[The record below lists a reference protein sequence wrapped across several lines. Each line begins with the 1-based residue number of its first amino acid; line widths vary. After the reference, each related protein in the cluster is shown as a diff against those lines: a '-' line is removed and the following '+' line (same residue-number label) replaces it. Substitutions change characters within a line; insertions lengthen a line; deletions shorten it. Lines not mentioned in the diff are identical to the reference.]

1 MSQRIKQLWVIW
13 LIGSASLAMA
23 DNDWWRGMQRWM
35 NVSGE
40 TSISASVDSRASADS
55 QEGGKQQLRQSVLRS
70 FDELERDGAFDRDPE
85 IRLELPP
92 AWQAQRRASLDV
104 AVVVDAWEHAL
115 NRAAEKAMPRMRQH
129 WLDALQAAHF
139 EFNDRQWDDPSHSFQ
154 AQFRTQ
160 AESALKQQFVA
171 ESRRVLLELDME
183 RFPRQLRQR
192 FPAAQFPD
200 ASLSAMARWL
210 SAQSSDAVFEY
221 MADEALRAQLETDS
235 QYYSVLQ
242 SGRP

>member
-23 DNDWWRGMQRWM
+23 DNDWWQGMQRWM
-35 NVSGE
+35 SVSGE
-40 TSISASVDSRASADS
+40 TSLSATASPEISPEA
-55 QEGGKQQLRQSVLRS
+55 GKQQLRHSVLRS

-104 AVVVDAWEHAL
+104 AVVIDAWEHAL

-139 EFNDRQWDDPSHSFQ
+139 VFNDRQWDDPSLSFQ
-154 AQFRTQ
+154 AQFRIQ
-160 AESALKQQFVA
+160 AESALKQQFVS
-171 ESRRVLLELDME
+171 ESRRVLQELDME

-192 FPAAQFPD
+192 FPAEHFPE
-200 ASLSAMARWL
+200 ASLNAMARWL

-221 MADEALRAQLETDS
+221 MADQALRAQFESDS
-235 QYYSVLQ
+235 PYYSA
-242 SGRP
+242 GR